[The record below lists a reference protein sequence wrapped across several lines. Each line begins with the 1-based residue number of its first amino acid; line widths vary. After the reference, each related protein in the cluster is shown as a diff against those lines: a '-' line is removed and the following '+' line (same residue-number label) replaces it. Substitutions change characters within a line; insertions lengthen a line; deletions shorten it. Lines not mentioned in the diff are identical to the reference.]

1 MNQNNKTLIILAYFS
16 AFLGVCGHASSEFFV
31 KLSGI
36 SGVEVSVWRF
46 GLGGFALLILSLIN
60 PSSRNLIVPL
70 KKDFYPIVILS
81 VFGMA
86 FGQFLFHWALDFASV
101 VQVATMVTVMPI
113 GVVFVA
119 RVIEGT
125 KITPPKIVSGI
136 GAFLGC
142 IFLLTDGYLEQLR
155 GTGDSIVGIYLSIGC
170 ALIGAIYLVMIKPY
184 VQVYGPV
191 RMTTYTFVLG
201 FIALYPSIGIIW
213 NIWVNPFDLF
223 DRTHIEYLS
232 IITLGVWNTCI
243 AFILWLWGLS
253 KIPDVARGNYLFFLK
268 PVIALGLAYFI
279 LEDDITI
286 NQLIA
291 IFAITGFVML
301 EIFYN
306 QISNFFKII
315 RN

>member
-1 MNQNNKTLIILAYFS
+1 MLKDNKIIILAYIS

-36 SGVEVSVWRF
+36 SGVEVSIWRF
-46 GLGGFALLILSLIN
+46 GLGGFALLLLCLCI
-60 PSSRNLIVPL
+60 PSSRNLIQPL
-70 KKDFYPIVILS
+70 KKNPFPIVLLS

-86 FGQFLFHWALDFASV
+86 FGQFLFHWALDFATV
-101 VQVATMVTVMPI
+101 VQVATMVTIMPI

-119 RVIEGT
+119 RIVEKT
-125 KITPPKIVSGI
+125 KITPPKIISGV

-142 IFLLTDGYLEQLR
+142 VFLLTDGYIEQISGNENNL
-155 GTGDSIVGIYLSIGC
+155 IGIYLSIGC
-170 ALIGAIYLVMIKPY
+170 ALIGSIYLVLVKPY
-184 VQVYGPV
+184 VNLYGPI

-201 FIALYPSIGIIW
+201 FIALYPSIGLIW
-213 NIWVNPFDLF
+213 GIWVNPFDLF
-223 DRTHIEYLS
+223 ARSSTEYLS

-268 PVIALGLAYFI
+268 PVIALCLAYFI
-279 LEDDITI
+279 LDDNITV

-291 IFAITGFVML
+291 IAIITGFVII
-301 EIFYN
+301 EIFYTP
-306 QISNFFKII
+306 ISKILKI
-315 RN
+315 NAK

>member
-1 MNQNNKTLIILAYFS
+1 MLKDNKIIILAYIS

-46 GLGGFALLILSLIN
+46 GLGGLALLLLCLSI
-60 PSSRNLIVPL
+60 PSSRNLIEPL
-70 KKDFYPIVILS
+70 KKSPFPIVLLS

-86 FGQFLFHWALDFASV
+86 FGQFLFHWALDFATV
-101 VQVATMVTVMPI
+101 VQVATMVTIMPI

-119 RVIEGT
+119 RIVEKT
-125 KITPPKIVSGI
+125 NITPPKIISGV

-142 IFLLTDGYLEQLR
+142 VFLLTDGYIEQISGNENNL
-155 GTGDSIVGIYLSIGC
+155 IGIYLSIGC
-170 ALIGAIYLVMIKPY
+170 ALIGSIYLVLVKPY
-184 VQVYGPV
+184 VNLYGPI

-201 FIALYPSIGIIW
+201 FIALYPSIGLIW
-213 NIWVNPFDLF
+213 GIWVNPFDLF
-223 DRTHIEYLS
+223 ARSSTEYLS

-268 PVIALGLAYFI
+268 PVIALCLAYFI
-279 LEDDITI
+279 LDDNITV

-291 IFAITGFVML
+291 IAIITGFVII
-301 EIFYN
+301 EIFYTP
-306 QISNFFKII
+306 ISKILKI
-315 RN
+315 NAK

>member
-1 MNQNNKTLIILAYFS
+1 MLKDNKIIILAYIS

-46 GLGGFALLILSLIN
+46 GLGGLALLLLCLSI
-60 PSSRNLIVPL
+60 PSSRNLIQPL
-70 KKDFYPIVILS
+70 KKNPFPIVLLS

-86 FGQFLFHWALDFASV
+86 FGQFLFHWALDFATV
-101 VQVATMVTVMPI
+101 VQVATMVTIMPI

-119 RVIEGT
+119 RIVEKT
-125 KITPPKIVSGI
+125 NITPPKIISGV

-142 IFLLTDGYLEQLR
+142 VFLLTDGYIEQISGNENNL
-155 GTGDSIVGIYLSIGC
+155 IGIYLSIGC
-170 ALIGAIYLVMIKPY
+170 ALIGSIYLVLVKPY
-184 VQVYGPV
+184 VNLYGPI

-201 FIALYPSIGIIW
+201 FIALYPSIGLIW
-213 NIWVNPFDLF
+213 GIWVNPFDLF
-223 DRTHIEYLS
+223 ARSSTEYLS

-268 PVIALGLAYFI
+268 PVIALCLAYFI
-279 LEDDITI
+279 LEDNITI
-286 NQLIA
+286 NQIIA
-291 IFAITGFVML
+291 IAVITGFVII
-301 EIFYN
+301 EVFYTP
-306 QISNFFKII
+306 ISKILKI
-315 RN
+315 NAK

>member
-1 MNQNNKTLIILAYFS
+1 MSENKKTIIIIAYIS

-46 GLGGFALLILSLIN
+46 GIGGLALLTLSLIN
-60 PSSRNLIVPL
+60 PSSRNLVSPL
-70 KKDFYPIVILS
+70 KQKFIPIVTLS

-101 VQVATMVTVMPI
+101 VQVATMVTIMPI

-119 RVIEGT
+119 RVVEGT
-125 KITPPKIVSGI
+125 IITPPKIISGV

-142 IFLLTDGYLEQLR
+142 VFLLTDGYLDQLS
-155 GTGDSIVGIYLSIGC
+155 GSGNSIIGIYLSIGC
-170 ALIGAIYLVMIKPY
+170 ALIGSVYLVLVKPY
-184 VQVYGPV
+184 VQNYGPI

-201 FIALYPSIGIIW
+201 FIALYPSIGLIW
-213 NIWVNPFDLF
+213 GIWVNPFDLF
-223 DRTHIEYLS
+223 DRTSVEYLS
-232 IITLGVWNTCI
+232 IITLGIWNTCI

-268 PVIALGLAYFI
+268 PVIALCLAFFV
-279 LEDDITI
+279 LEDNITT

-291 IFAITGFVML
+291 IIVITGFVLM
-301 EIFYN
+301 EIFY
-306 QISNFFKII
+306 SSLSKLFKK
-315 RN
+315 

>member
-1 MNQNNKTLIILAYFS
+1 MLKDNKIIILAYIS

-46 GLGGFALLILSLIN
+46 GLGGLALLLLCLSI
-60 PSSRNLIVPL
+60 PSSRNLIQPI
-70 KKDFYPIVILS
+70 KKNPFPIVLLS

-86 FGQFLFHWALDFASV
+86 FGQFLFHWALDFATV
-101 VQVATMVTVMPI
+101 VQVATMVTIMPI

-119 RVIEGT
+119 RIVEKT
-125 KITPPKIVSGI
+125 KITPPKIISGV

-142 IFLLTDGYLEQLR
+142 VFLLTDGYIEQISGNENNL
-155 GTGDSIVGIYLSIGC
+155 IGISLSIGC
-170 ALIGAIYLVMIKPY
+170 ALIGSIYLVLVKPY
-184 VQVYGPV
+184 VNLYGPI

-201 FIALYPSIGIIW
+201 FIALYPSIGLIW
-213 NIWVNPFDLF
+213 GIWVNPFDLF
-223 DRTHIEYLS
+223 ARSSTEYLS

-268 PVIALGLAYFI
+268 PVIALCLAYFI
-279 LEDDITI
+279 LDDNITV

-291 IFAITGFVML
+291 IAIITGFVII
-301 EIFYN
+301 EVFYTP
-306 QISNFFKII
+306 ISKILKI
-315 RN
+315 NAK